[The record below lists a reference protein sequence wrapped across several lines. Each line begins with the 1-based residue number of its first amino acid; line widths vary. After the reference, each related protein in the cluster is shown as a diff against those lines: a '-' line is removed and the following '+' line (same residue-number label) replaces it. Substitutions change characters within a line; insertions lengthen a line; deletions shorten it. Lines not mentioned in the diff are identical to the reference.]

1 VSAGASGGTADGR
14 ASSHASFSAILTVP
28 PLDALP
34 DSPPRRLA
42 GRFAAAAWAD
52 LPDWQHDGL
61 EQVWQAFLNNCTGLM
76 RPVSASLTVPA
87 RAAPRVWQPVC
98 AAASG
103 LQQTMQTAPAPDAQ
117 TLRQFLQTHLR
128 PWRVLDATGAPAS
141 HTVTGYFEPVIDAA
155 RQPGGRYQWPLYA
168 RPDDL
173 LVVDLGAVYPE
184 LAGKRVRGKL
194 RGKLQG
200 GNVVPGVV
208 PGVVPYDTR
217 AQIAASNTPP
227 PVIVWAAD
235 PVEAFF
241 LQIQGSGRARLPDG
255 SQIRLAY
262 ADHNGHPYVSV
273 GKWLVEQGE
282 LTLAQASMQN
292 IKTWAQQNPQRV
304 QELLNVN
311 PAVVFF
317 REEAIGQGQ
326 PDADV
331 SEPHSGSDVTGAPL
345 GPEGLGP
352 LLGPKGAYGIALTAR
367 RSIAVDAAF
376 VPLGSPVYL
385 STTWPASKQPLRR
398 LVFAQDTGAAIKG
411 AARADFYWGTGQQAG
426 ELAGRMKQSGQM
438 WVLWPVQAGQPA
450 AR

>member
-1 VSAGASGGTADGR
+1 
-14 ASSHASFSAILTVP
+14 
-28 PLDALP
+28 
-34 DSPPRRLA
+34 
-42 GRFAAAAWAD
+42 
-52 LPDWQHDGL
+52 
-61 EQVWQAFLNNCTGLM
+61 
-76 RPVSASLTVPA
+76 
-87 RAAPRVWQPVC
+87 
-98 AAASG
+98 
-103 LQQTMQTAPAPDAQ
+103 
-117 TLRQFLQTHLR
+117 
-128 PWRVLDATGAPAS
+128 
-141 HTVTGYFEPVIDAA
+141 
-155 RQPGGRYQWPLYA
+155 
-168 RPDDL
+168 
-173 LVVDLGAVYPE
+173 
-184 LAGKRVRGKL
+184 
-194 RGKLQG
+194 
-200 GNVVPGVV
+200 
-208 PGVVPYDTR
+208 
-217 AQIAASNTPP
+217 
-227 PVIVWAAD
+227 
-235 PVEAFF
+235 
-241 LQIQGSGRARLPDG
+241 
-255 SQIRLAY
+255 
-262 ADHNGHPYVSV
+262 
-273 GKWLVEQGE
+273 VEQGE
-282 LTLAQASMQN
+282 LTLAQVSMQN

-304 QELLNVN
+304 QEMLNVN